1 MRKEIA
7 LLQESLSKA
16 QSQNM
21 TSSEN
26 VTAYENKLDGL
37 ALSLSEKENR
47 VTELEAISVE
57 SKLAVEKLSAD
68 LENTRSELV
77 QKDTEIE
84 QLKADRDA
92 KMAEL
97 TDLTKKQ
104 EEMKHAL
111 QTAHK
116 VS

>member
-7 LLQESLSKA
+7 SLQESLTKA
-16 QSQNM
+16 QSQQM
-21 TSSEN
+21 TSSDN
-26 VTAYENKLDGL
+26 VTAYEGKLDGL

-57 SKLAVEKLSAD
+57 SKITVEKISVD

-77 QKDTEIE
+77 TKDTEIE
-84 QLKADRDA
+84 QLKAERDA
-92 KMAEL
+92 KTAEL
-97 TDLTKKQ
+97 TELTKKQ